1 VRGDRSLIG
10 KAQKNIVFLILLAA
24 SAICLPIFSNRL
36 SSIRDSAALS
46 VTPQEF
52 DSLIISTDRVAV
64 FFSTLGCT
72 DCDRMRPLWQA
83 LSVKYSGSIS
93 FVELEYSLMTS
104 RVFDRYDV
112 LETPTFILFAG
123 GANVSRYDG
132 SFTSPD
138 KMDQFLQTVYGT
150 DHAKSAAL
158 GNQATFPPAS
168 ESSSLLIST
177 ILGISVFA
185 SPCVLP
191 ALPGY
196 LAFLFAKGEKKKS
209 RIGVASASSFVFG
222 AASILLAGF
231 IFVILGDVFWS
242 LLLTGKLVISFA
254 LLALGL
260 AMFFDVGIFTIAPK
274 ILDVSSGVGSGFA
287 RSVSGYSFLFG
298 FLSLTCSL
306 PFLVGA
312 LLNVVAGVDVYSMVL
327 RLLAFAGGFATPLAA
342 LTFATGAGVS
352 ISASKLRKVGSIMP
366 KIGGASMIAASLLL
380 LITL

>member
-1 VRGDRSLIG
+1 MVDKSLIG
-10 KAQKNIVFLILLAA
+10 KAEKNTIFLILLAA
-24 SAICLPIFSNRL
+24 SAISLPIFSNRL
-36 SSIRDSAALS
+36 SSIRDSVALS

-64 FFSTLGCT
+64 FFSTMGCA

-93 FVELEYSLMTS
+93 FVELEYSLVTS

-112 LETPTFILFAG
+112 LETPTFILFVG

-132 SFTSPD
+132 SFASPD
-138 KMDQFLQTVYGT
+138 KMDQFLQAAYGT
-150 DHAKSAAL
+150 DHAKSSAL
-158 GNQATFPPAS
+158 GNQPTFLPAS
-168 ESSSLLIST
+168 ESSSLLISI

-191 ALPGY
+191 LIPGY
-196 LAFLFAKGEKKKS
+196 LVFLFARGKKNKS
-209 RIGVASASSFVFG
+209 RIGVASASSLVFG
-222 AASILLAGF
+222 AASIFLICF

-242 LLLTGKLVISFA
+242 LLLMGKLVISFV

-260 AMFFDVGIFTIAPK
+260 ATLLDVSILTIAPN
-274 ILDVSSGVGSGFA
+274 ILKVSSAAGTGFA
-287 RSVSGYSFLFG
+287 RSVSTYSLLFG
-298 FLSLTCSL
+298 FLSLSCSL

-312 LLNVVAGVDVYSMVL
+312 LLNIVTGVDVYSMAL
-327 RLLAFAGGFATPLAA
+327 RLLAFAVGFASPLAA
-342 LTFATGAGVS
+342 LTFATGAGVN
-352 ISASKLRKVGSIMP
+352 ISAPKLRKVSSIMP